1 MNKTKIITL
10 KNNFEAELINELLKQ
25 NCIENEIVNEN
36 DEFLIFVSNIDVK
49 KAENIINNY
58 NHPEEKVSLPK
69 VESLKSNIL
78 KIFAL
83 IGGAVLFYYVI
94 YLLYKLILKLY

>member
-25 NCIENEIVNEN
+25 NGIENEIVNEN